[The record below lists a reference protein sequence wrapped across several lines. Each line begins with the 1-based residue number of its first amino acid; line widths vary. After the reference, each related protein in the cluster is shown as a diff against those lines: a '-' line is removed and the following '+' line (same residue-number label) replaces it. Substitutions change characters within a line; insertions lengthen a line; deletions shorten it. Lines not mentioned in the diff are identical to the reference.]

1 MSQFCRFLTIFC
13 LLQVER
19 HQKESHIRC
28 QANKNTALL
37 IPVIV
42 SSVTDGQV
50 GEGLV
55 SHILLLVV
63 SIIAY
68 LAITFN
74 LLRQYNRS
82 TKLSTGRFQNYVC
95 RTRFLNHYYEQ
106 WLFYYL
112 GYELAT
118 VGPSPLA
125 GSGISVGLLS
135 AYQILS

>member
-1 MSQFCRFLTIFC
+1 MSQIRRFLTIFC

-19 HQKESHIRC
+19 HQKESHIGC

-63 SIIAY
+63 SIISGNDLKVA
-68 LAITFN
+68 AN
-74 LLRQYNRS
+74 L
-82 TKLSTGRFQNYVC
+82 TAVQNYKLEDYKI
-95 RTRFLNHYYEQ
+95 T
-106 WLFYYL
+106 
-112 GYELAT
+112 
-118 VGPSPLA
+118 LA
-125 GSGISVGLLS
+125 GHDS
-135 AYQILS
+135 